1 MKAYQVTVNGQVFQ
15 VTVEDASG
23 TGTIP
28 AMSLIQP
35 VAAPQPAPMPQPV
48 APAPKPAPAPAPAKP
63 KAEVPAGGKKVQ
75 APMPG
80 KILKLNFTTGSTVK
94 RGDVLMV
101 LEAMK
106 MENDIMAPNDAT
118 IVSVHVAQGDNV
130 NTGDLL
136 VVLG

>member
-15 VTVEDASG
+15 VTVEEASG

-35 VAAPQPAPMPQPV
+35 VAAPMPQPV

-63 KAEVPAGGKKVQ
+63 KAEVPTGGKKIQ

-94 RGDVLMV
+94 RGDVLVV

-130 NTGDLL
+130 NTGDVL